1 MFNLNPNKITLFKP
15 YLTPSGNVGG
25 YWRGQLDNMY
35 GQVEPS
41 CTVVRLDLWVVR
53 FDLYSGKA
61 AMDAL
66 LGHDHLSMRQKSH
79 TLDRAA
85 SPSPILMFWFFYDDC
100 IIINSANV
108 FKSFCRV
115 SILFLASWFA
125 CDACTITSPLTLH
138 ILWTLNHGV
147 QICQTGQSLAT
158 APYGHEQICNHDL
171 LHTERN
177 VQEIYT

>member
-1 MFNLNPNKITLFKP
+1 MEGAVRQYVWASGAFLHGGATRSMGCAIRSLFRQSSHGRSIRTRP
-15 YLTPSGNVGG
+15 LII
-25 YWRGQLDNMY
+25 
-35 GQVEPS
+35 
-41 CTVVRLDLWVVR
+41 
-53 FDLYSGKA
+53 
-61 AMDAL
+61 
-66 LGHDHLSMRQKSH
+66 SMRQKSH

-100 IIINSANV
+100 IIINSANA